1 MDNFKDFIENVREAN
16 PIEDVIQSAEFGGVK
31 LTRGA
36 HSLKGVE
43 HDSLNV
49 SVDWQNYTW
58 YSMESKTKFWQ
69 GDVYSWV
76 QMQRGCDFMEA
87 LRILADRARLD
98 MPKFS
103 DEDKTHIAAV
113 RMTQDA
119 YDIAARIFAE
129 WLWKDEQALAYVRSV
144 RCYTDETIK
153 AARLGFTGRGT
164 PAEYEQMK
172 NALATTIDI
181 HSSAA
186 VALLGLHGGVK
197 AWGEVRNLEL
207 KSNWIEDNRIPSMLG
222 WGKIFGLIYPFY
234 ERGRCVYFT
243 RRHLSLNDQGE
254 MVGHD
259 NPKSYNLPKEL
270 VGERHLYR
278 NAVWSRGM
286 ERGIFVEGP
295 ACAVTFLQ
303 WELQRRA
310 LVKQY
315 RDEKK
320 EIPIWLD
327 TMPDMSATAING
339 KEWYSLADV
348 IGKDTMGENAHDASF
363 IGQDNDA
370 AGKKSIKGE
379 KGAEFA
385 ITEKIGALT
394 RLLEF
399 PEKDAND
406 WLKWMV
412 KSGISVEDQLELVN
426 QQLGNAKPIAIH
438 AARWMGSL
446 RNEDQLKKA
455 SERVARILNS
465 MPATTLQFYAK
476 DLLKALAPLTSDDG
490 QKLYATKRDIDQ
502 WLGKVKK
509 EDKGSGKDDDNVVW
523 SFGGKV
529 GKWLLLYCY
538 EEETRKA
545 HWAYRDPDGKVDEA
559 DEVLIDGMKYRPN
572 SPIHN
577 KMISKGAVLFPSGLA
592 RNSDGSIDRRSTK
605 QLVIKT
611 SAEYQK
617 DYLFSDAKWAMLCAY
632 WVGGTWVFDNF
643 HELVYLRM
651 VGDAGAGKSALLNLL
666 MYTSYMAIKMSGADS
681 DATFFRITDEYNG
694 SMFFEEAD
702 FDEKTGPE
710 NPKVKYINLGAFDGN
725 FIYRLEE
732 VIKPDGTKGWASAP
746 HATFCPKAFAMRGDF
761 MDNAVAQRSI
771 TINLTAAETST
782 MKDSGIPWRMTIDM
796 KRRLLRLRNLWA
808 TWRMFEYSFEERELG
823 WDLIDIEIPMRL
835 NQVSA
840 PLKSL
845 ARNVDGS
852 VDAEFLNQM
861 EVLLREHYQDLIG
874 DAAISLQARVA
885 EAMWKIYTY
894 SELQE
899 RIDITEDGS
908 LLIKVGEITAIA
920 NNIMNEMNDEGSD
933 LREEKQQ
940 FKTVKKEDGTEEQVE
955 ITKFKKSTE
964 VGAQKIGH
972 ILRKDFQLEFP
983 PRTGKGYRVIWN
995 DAKMLALGKKYGC
1008 LPSAEALE
1016 DARQRM
1022 EGRLAGKK
1030 KVSTPKQPD
1039 PVQST
1044 FDDAEESDFY
1054 LDKDGVAWRNE

>member
-1 MDNFKDFIENVREAN
+1 MANNWQDFIEEVRNAN
-16 PIEDVIQSAEFGGVK
+16 RIEDVIQGTEFGGVK

-36 HSLKGVE
+36 HTLKGVE

-58 YSMESKTKFWQ
+58 YSRENGDKNWK
-69 GDVYSWV
+69 GDVFSWV
-76 QMQRGCDFMEA
+76 QLQRGCDFMEA
-87 LRILADRARLD
+87 LRVLADRARLD
-98 MPKFS
+98 MPRFS
-103 DEDKTHIAAV
+103 DEDKTHIAVARV
-113 RMTQDA
+113 TQAA
-119 YDIAARIFAE
+119 YDIAAGIFAD
-129 WLWKDEQALAYVRSV
+129 WLWKDEQALAYPRS
-144 RCYTDETIK
+144 RGWTDETIRT
-153 AARLGFTGRGT
+153 ANLGFTGRGT
-164 PAEYEQMK
+164 SAEYEQMK
-172 NALATTIDI
+172 NALATAIDI
-181 HSSAA
+181 HSPAA
-186 VALLGLHGGVK
+186 VALLGLHGGVA
-197 AWGEVRNLEL
+197 AWGEARGIEL
-207 KSNWIEDNRIPSMLG
+207 KGKWIDDDRIPSMLG

-243 RRHLSLNDQGE
+243 RRNISLNAEGA

-259 NPKSYNLPKEL
+259 EPKSYNLPKEL
-270 VGERHLYR
+270 AGERHIYR
-278 NAVWSRGM
+278 NAVWTPGT
-286 ERGIFVEGP
+286 ERGIFIEGP

-310 LVKQY
+310 LAKQC

-320 EIPIWLD
+320 DMPAWLES
-327 TMPDMSATAING
+327 MPEMGASAING
-339 KEWYSLADV
+339 KEWSSLADV
-348 IGKDTMGENAHDASF
+348 IGKETRDEDGHDASF

-379 KGAEFA
+379 KGNEYA
-385 ITEKIGALT
+385 ITERVGGLT

-412 KSGISVEDQLELVN
+412 KSGVSVEDQLELVN

-438 AARWMGSL
+438 AARWMGTL
-446 RNEDQLKKA
+446 RNEDQIKKA
-455 SERVARILNS
+455 GERVARILNALS
-465 MPATTLQFYAK
+465 ATTLQFYMK
-476 DLLKALAPLTSDDG
+476 DILKALAPLATDDG
-490 QKLYATKRDIDQ
+490 QKLYATKRDVDQ

-509 EDKGSGKDDDNVVW
+509 DDKGSGKNDENVVW
-523 SFGGKV
+523 SFGGRV

-538 EEETRKA
+538 NPETQQA

-559 DEVLIDGMKYRPN
+559 PEVLIDGLKYRPN

-577 KMISKGAVLFPSGLA
+577 KMILQGAVMFPSGLA
-592 RNSDGSIDRRSTK
+592 RKSDGSIDRRSTK
-605 QLVIKT
+605 ELVIRT
-611 SAEYQK
+611 ATEFRK
-617 DYLFSDAKWAMLCAY
+617 DYLFSDSKWATLCAY

-666 MYTSYMAIKMSGADS
+666 MWTSYLAIKMSGADS
-681 DATFFRITDEYNG
+681 DATFFRITDEYRG

-732 VIKPDGTKGWASAP
+732 VIKPDGTKGWQSAP

-771 TINLTAAETST
+771 TIELTAAETSA
-782 MKDSGIPWRMTIDM
+782 MKDSGVPWRMTEDM
-796 KRRLLRLRNLWA
+796 KQRLLHIRNLWA
-808 TWRMFEYSFEERELG
+808 TWRMFEFSFEERELG
-823 WDLIDIEIPMRL
+823 WELIDIEIPMRL

-852 VDAEFLNQM
+852 VDEEFLNQM

-874 DAAISLQARVA
+874 DAAISWQARTA
-885 EAMWKIYTY
+885 EAMWKMYTLPD
-894 SELQE
+894 LQE
-899 RIDITEDGS
+899 RIDVTNEGA
-908 LLIKVGEITAIA
+908 LLLKVGDVTAIV
-920 NNIMNEMNDEGSD
+920 NNIADEMNEEGSD
-933 LREEKQQ
+933 IRVQKVEFETIKGADGEEKQIE
-940 FKTVKKEDGTEEQVE
+940 KKRHKRDYEKGSQ
-955 ITKFKKSTE
+955 S
-964 VGAQKIGH
+964 IGH

-983 PRTGKGYRVIWN
+983 PRSGKGYRVRWD
-995 DAKMLALGKKYGC
+995 DAKMKAIGKKYGC
-1008 LPSAEALE
+1008 LPGQDVIDA
-1016 DARQRM
+1016 ARQRF
-1022 EGRLAGKK
+1022 EGRMAARAFVKAAVK
-1030 KVSTPKQPD
+1030 AE
-1039 PVQST
+1039 PVQGSL
-1044 FDDAEESDFY
+1044 DEAEDSEFY
-1054 LDKDGVAWRNE
+1054 VDKDGVAWRK